1 MNARPAGSVVFALAL
16 SSAPILAHHAFS
28 AVFDLAKQRD
38 FKGTISKVEWL
49 NPHAHF
55 LVDVPQTGGKT
66 VTWEFE
72 LGSPNALMQHGWNRY
87 TLKKG
92 DIVTVTAVLAR
103 DGSNYAHARAVTFA
117 GGSRICDYDRFN
129 GPDWGCGE
137 K

>member
-1 MNARPAGSVVFALAL
+1 MNAGSAGSVVFALAL
-16 SSAPILAHHAFS
+16 SSAPILAHHAFGGVRS
-28 AVFDLAKQRD
+28 RKQKD
-38 FKGTISKVEWL
+38 FRTISRVEWL

-55 LVDVPQTGGKT
+55 LLDVPQTGGKT
-66 VTWEFE
+66 LSWEFE

-92 DIVTVTAVLAR
+92 DVVTVTAVLAR